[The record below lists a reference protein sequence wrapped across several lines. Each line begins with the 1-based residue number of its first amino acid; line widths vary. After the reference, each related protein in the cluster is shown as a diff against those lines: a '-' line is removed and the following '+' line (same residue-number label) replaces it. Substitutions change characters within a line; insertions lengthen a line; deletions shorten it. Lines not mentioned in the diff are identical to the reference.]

1 MMEPEVKHQVKY
13 MSEEEVM
20 IYLILQ
26 SLNLL

>member
-1 MMEPEVKHQVKY
+1 MEPEIKHQVKY

-26 SLNLL
+26 SLNIL